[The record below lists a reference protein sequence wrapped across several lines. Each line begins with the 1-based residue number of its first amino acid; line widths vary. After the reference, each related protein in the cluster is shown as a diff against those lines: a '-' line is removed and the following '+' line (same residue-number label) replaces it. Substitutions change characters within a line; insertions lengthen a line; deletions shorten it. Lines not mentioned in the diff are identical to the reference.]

1 MNLTKKIH
9 YYLIL
14 HLTIIIWGF
23 TGILGK
29 LISLPSS
36 SIVIARMSIAFI
48 TLALLSLLK
57 KKKDKTSWKDK
68 WQMFIVGLITA
79 AHWATFFEALKV
91 SNVSVTLSCL
101 ASCSFFVALIQP
113 IFFKTKIKLY
123 EVILGLFVILGIY
136 IIFAFESQY
145 TLGIVLS
152 LSSALL
158 AAIFSVWNAGLIQN
172 NSAHTIAL
180 NEMLGGTV
188 AMLGYFV
195 LSGEFDFSNFVLQGN
210 DWVYLLV
217 LGVVCT
223 AFAFLLG
230 IEVLRVLSPFTVSI
244 SVNLEPIYA
253 ILLALWIFGDSEVMS
268 TEFYVGFGIIITTIL
283 VNAYLKSK
291 EGS

>member
-1 MNLTKKIH
+1 MRLTKKIH

-36 SIVIARMSIAFI
+36 SIVIGRMSIAYI
-48 TLALLSLLK
+48 TLALLLLLK

-68 WQMFIVGLITA
+68 WQMLFVGVITA

-113 IFFKTKIKLY
+113 LFFKTKIKMY
-123 EVILGLFVILGIY
+123 EVVLGLFVILGVY
-136 IIFAFESQY
+136 IIFAFESQF

-152 LSSALL
+152 LSSAIL
-158 AAIFSVWNAGLIQN
+158 AALFSVWNAGLIRN

-180 NEMLGGTV
+180 NEMLGGTI
-188 AMLGYFV
+188 AMICYFV
-195 LSGEFDFSNFVLQGN
+195 LIGEFELNNFVFQGN
-210 DWVYLLV
+210 DLVYLLV

-268 TEFYVGFGIIITTIL
+268 VEFYIGFAIIITTIL
-283 VNAYLKSK
+283 INAYLKSK
-291 EGS
+291 EP